1 MSFVAHRGR
10 DLLIRGNTI
19 DHSLKR
25 VWLGEQVPINTSQH
39 TVEGEAI
46 KKEIIGGL
54 GLICIPYDMHTNKK
68 SILLLHIRCARLIM
82 CLCLSLEDLLSSNY
96 LPASTCWCGTCNSC

>member
-1 MSFVAHRGR
+1 MARRISVHKVSVPSSVTTNVMSFVAHRGR

-19 DHSLKR
+19 DHSLER

-46 KKEIIGGL
+46 EKEVIMIL
-54 GLICIPYDMHTNKK
+54 GLMCI
-68 SILLLHIRCARLIM
+68 
-82 CLCLSLEDLLSSNY
+82 
-96 LPASTCWCGTCNSC
+96 